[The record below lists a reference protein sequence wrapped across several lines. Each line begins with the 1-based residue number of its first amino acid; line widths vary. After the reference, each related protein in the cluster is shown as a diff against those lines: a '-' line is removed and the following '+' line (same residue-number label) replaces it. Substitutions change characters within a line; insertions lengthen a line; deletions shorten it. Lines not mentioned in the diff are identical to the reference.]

1 MCLAGNGVVQ
11 ATGLNIAEAKIR
23 FLALFEEEAHQQLV
37 GIGAILIDIVA
48 GVSAGQA
55 FHDKVERRKA
65 FGQFFFV
72 HGVGGFRAYPT
83 GTTYEEL
90 SFVLRVEVDEIV
102 ARHKSGFHLESSR
115 QTGFF
120 VTREH
125 AFDRAVLDIRGLQ
138 QCHFHG
144 DADTIIGA
152 ERCALCLEPI
162 AVHIGLDRV
171 VVEVKFY
178 VLVLFADHILVALQ
192 NDRLAV
198 FVTGRTGFANQ
209 HIAGFIHQR
218 FEAKIL
224 TKFTEE
230 GSYLFLAL
238 RRTRNFVDLR
248 EAIEYGLRL

>member
-1 MCLAGNGVVQ
+1 MP
-11 ATGLNIAEAKIR
+11 
-23 FLALFEEEAHQQLV
+23 
-37 GIGAILIDIVA
+37 
-48 GVSAGQA
+48 AGQA

-90 SFVLRVEVDEIV
+90 TFVLRVEVDEIV

-144 DADTIIGA
+144 DADTIVGA

-162 AVHIGLDRV
+162 AVHIGLDGV
-171 VVEVKFY
+171 VIEVKFY

-192 NDRLAV
+192 NHCLAV

-248 EAIEYGLRL
+248 EAIEYRLRL

>member
-1 MCLAGNGVVQ
+1 M
-11 ATGLNIAEAKIR
+11 T
-23 FLALFEEEAHQQLV
+23 
-37 GIGAILIDIVA
+37 
-48 GVSAGQA
+48 AGQA
-55 FHDKVERRKA
+55 FHDKVEQSEKPS
-65 FGQFFFV
+65 GSFFFRPRCRC
-72 HGVGGFRAYPT
+72 FRAYPT

-90 SFVLRVEVDEIV
+90 SFVLRVEVNEIV

-125 AFDRAVLDIRGLQ
+125 AFDRAVLDICGLQ
-138 QCHFHG
+138 QGHFHG
-144 DADTIIGA
+144 DADTVVGA

-162 AVHIGLDRV
+162 AVHIGLDGV

-198 FVTGRTGFANQ
+198 FVTGRTRFPNQ
-209 HIAGFIHQR
+209 HIAGFVHQR

-238 RRTRNFVDLR
+238 GRTRNFVDLR